1 MDLLIILTYVAIA
14 WSIFK
19 IFKIPVNKWTVPTA
33 ALGGVFIVSALILLM
48 NYNHPYTFLAQKAV
62 ISIPITP
69 QVTGVVNS
77 VTDKANRA
85 SKRVRCFLLLTRR
98 AIRRGSTVC
107 RPTW

>member
-48 NYNHPYTFLAQKAV
+48 NYNHPYLY
-62 ISIPITP
+62 
-69 QVTGVVNS
+69 
-77 VTDKANRA
+77 RA
-85 SKRVRCFLLLTRR
+85 KSGYFYSYY
-98 AIRRGSTVC
+98 AAGHRGGQQ
-107 RPTW
+107 RHG